1 VLQVESRAK
10 ERNERVL
17 PVPLSVKSPKSHC
30 HGASEQARNDPS
42 GGGTKW
48 TEDLGDIT
56 YGVRRTK
63 AVMSAFSIGGVVDL
77 AQ

>member
-17 PVPLSVKSPKSHC
+17 PVPLSVKSTKSHW
-30 HGASEQARNDPS
+30 HGASEQVRNLPS
-42 GGGTKW
+42 GGGTKRA
-48 TEDLGDIT
+48 EDLGDII
-56 YGVRRTK
+56 YGVRKTK
-63 AVMSAFSIGGVVDL
+63 AVMGAFSIGGVMDL